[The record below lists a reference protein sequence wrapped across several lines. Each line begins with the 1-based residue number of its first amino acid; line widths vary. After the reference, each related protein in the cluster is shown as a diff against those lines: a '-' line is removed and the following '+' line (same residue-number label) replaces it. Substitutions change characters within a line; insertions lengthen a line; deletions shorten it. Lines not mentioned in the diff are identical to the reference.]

1 MRVLPVA
8 KRKSRR
14 GPAPRHFLR
23 KVCKKVKKTRDTANS
38 AFSGTLQSWQ
48 RAASYKAYLKKT
60 RFFEKNMFFFA
71 KHVPPLPRG
80 RRLLRVA
87 LMMPLSMRPVSGISQ
102 FAFYKLSHFFV
113 LSRCSSLR
121 RDPRTSFFALFS
133 EAFSDA
139 RVYRFLRQTHS
150 GAAFFAT
157 SKK

>member
-1 MRVLPVA
+1 M
-8 KRKSRR
+8 
-14 GPAPRHFLR
+14 R
-23 KVCKKVKKTRDTANS
+23 KVYEKVKKTRATANS
-38 AFSGTLQSWQ
+38 ASSGMLQSWH
-48 RAASYKAYLKKT
+48 RAASYEAYSKKT
-60 RFFEKNMFFFA
+60 HFFEKKHVFFT